1 MQDNLRTVNVGL
13 IGLGTVGGGV
23 ARTIL
28 SHHDRYLDAYNID
41 LKIARACGLVWEQAE
56 AAGITP
62 EQFTS
67 DWHDVVSDENVDI
80 VVELIGGEHPA
91 TEIYEAA
98 FAAGKHVVTANKAL
112 LGRHVES
119 FARAAR
125 EHGVQLKCEASCGG
139 GIPIVSTLERDLV
152 GNEILTIAG
161 ILNGTTNY
169 ILSRMEAEGADY
181 ADVLADAQAKG
192 YAEADPSADVD
203 GFDAASKTAIL
214 ASIGF
219 SSRVTTDDVYQQGIR
234 TISAEDI
241 SVAHDLG
248 YTIKLLGIAR
258 NTAEG
263 VDVRVHPTMIP
274 LDHQLAKV
282 SGAMNAV
289 YVVGD
294 AVGETMFYGAG
305 AGSFPTAS
313 AVVGDILTLSEQ
325 ISRGVAPLPESEPF
339 SRNKPIRSMD
349 ELETKYYIRL
359 RVADRVGALA
369 EAVNVFAKHNISI
382 SLINQLEDG
391 NSDSDACSVIFL
403 THKALEKNVQ
413 DAAAALAASD
423 CVSEVANVLRIEDVD
438 AWTDGVMAN

>member
-41 LKIARACGLVWEQAE
+41 LQIARACGLVWEQAE

-67 DWHDVVSDENVDI
+67 DWHDVMSDENVDI

-294 AVGETMFYGAG
+294 AVG
-305 AGSFPTAS
+305 
-313 AVVGDILTLSEQ
+313 
-325 ISRGVAPLPESEPF
+325 
-339 SRNKPIRSMD
+339 
-349 ELETKYYIRL
+349 
-359 RVADRVGALA
+359 
-369 EAVNVFAKHNISI
+369 
-382 SLINQLEDG
+382 
-391 NSDSDACSVIFL
+391 
-403 THKALEKNVQ
+403 
-413 DAAAALAASD
+413 
-423 CVSEVANVLRIEDVD
+423 
-438 AWTDGVMAN
+438 

>member
-41 LKIARACGLVWEQAE
+41 LKIARACGLVWGQAE

-112 LGRHVES
+112 LGRHVEA

-234 TISAEDI
+234 TITAEDI

-369 EAVNVFAKHNISI
+369 EAVNVFAKHDISI

-413 DAAAALAASD
+413 DAAVALAASD